1 MSNGASLIGV
11 RRAKYSPDQGRFV
24 VPREFRDG
32 LGTDVRLMLNDE
44 HTGLFVLPAP
54 RFEELAR
61 RAREARAD
69 GAPVFARPGY
79 MDSTG
84 GFMAPGKVD
93 GRHRLTIPDD
103 LSDLVEFG
111 DEVALMG
118 LVDRVEII
126 PVEELEQRKRLVR
139 KGRRRRS
146 VADETAGTEA

>member
-11 RRAKYSPDQGRFV
+11 RRAKYSADQGRFV
-24 VPREFRDG
+24 VPQEFRDG

-61 RAREARAD
+61 RARETQAE
-69 GAPVFARPGY
+69 GTTVFARPGY
-79 MDSTG
+79 KDTAG

-103 LSDLVEFG
+103 LADLVEFG
-111 DEVALMG
+111 EEVALMG
-118 LVDRVEII
+118 LIDRVEII
-126 PVEELEQRKRLVR
+126 PVEELEERKRLVR
-139 KGRRRRS
+139 QSRQNRS
-146 VADETAGTEA
+146 AANESANTEA